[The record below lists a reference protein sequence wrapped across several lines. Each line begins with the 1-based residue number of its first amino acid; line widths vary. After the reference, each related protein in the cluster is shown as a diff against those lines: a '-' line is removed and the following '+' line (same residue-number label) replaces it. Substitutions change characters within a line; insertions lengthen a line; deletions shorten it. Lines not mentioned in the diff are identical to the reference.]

1 MMNWF
6 VNLPVRFKIMV
17 PNLFFAS
24 LFVIYYFLWSAKGT
38 TSTTTTTTDGT
49 APYTSMIFVIG
60 TAIVMCWWNYYV
72 SQYFNGKIT
81 YVNKFLRMLFDG
93 DFGQWLDDSTKT
105 LKRIEIKKDS
115 TDEFGE
121 SLEHIDHIM
130 TALQNF
136 SQDLHKLTV
145 SIVNGDLKSRMDDH
159 AYKGDFKKIMF
170 GVNRIIGETLRPIHE
185 AIPVLQEMSKGN
197 LGTRMKSEY
206 KGDHDVIKNAVNTT
220 IDSLNTI
227 ISEIKGVVT
236 NVDSSSQKVAE
247 TGQGLNAGAA
257 QQAAALEEISASITE
272 IGSQINQNADHAGE
286 AKSLSDR
293 VKDDAL
299 NGNNQMSNMVSAM
312 ADIDESSKN
321 IAKIIKVI
329 DEIAFQTNLLALN
342 AAVEA
347 ARAGK
352 HGKGFAVV
360 AEEVRNLAA
369 RSAEAAKETTNLISD
384 SNERVRNGLKMAT
397 DTAEGLKRIVNG
409 INEVANFMQQIS
421 SASQEQS
428 HGVSQIG
435 VGMKRIESV
444 TQRNTRSA
452 EETAQAADYLS
463 NQSVQLIN
471 FINKFKLDSSYVA
484 NNNSKLAV
492 ASNNVSS
499 QTNKGVIALKMK
511 NNNRYDNNSDLV
523 LDSKK
528 TSAPVSPSS
537 LNINTNTGGPTS
549 IKLQKVE

>member
-1 MMNWF
+1 MMGWF
-6 VNLPVRFKIMV
+6 TNLPVRFKIMM
-17 PNLFFAS
+17 PNFFFAL
-24 LFVIYYFLWSAKGT
+24 LFTTYYLLGWFKGGGVAAT
-38 TSTTTTTTDGT
+38 TSTATTPTPADGGGSYLYITIVLGT
-49 APYTSMIFVIG
+49 AF
-60 TAIVMCWWNYYV
+60 VMCWWNYYV
-72 SQYFNGKIT
+72 GRYFHNKIT
-81 YVNKFLRMLFDG
+81 YMNKFLGMLFNG
-93 DFGQWLDDSTKT
+93 DFGQSFDEATKT
-105 LKRIEIKKDS
+105 LKRVEIKKDS
-115 TDEFGE
+115 EDEFGAA
-121 SLEHIDHIM
+121 LDHIDHEM
-130 TALQNF
+130 LVLQNF
-136 SQDLHKLTV
+136 SQDLRKLTV
-145 SIVNGDLKSRMDDH
+145 GIIAGDLKVRMDEQG
-159 AYKGDFKKIMF
+159 YKGDFQKIMK
-170 GVNRIIGETLRPIHE
+170 GMNRIIDETLKPIHE
-185 AIPVLQEMSKGN
+185 AIPVLQEMAKGN
-197 LGTRMKSEY
+197 LSARMRSDY
-206 KGDHDVIKNAVNTT
+206 KGDHELIKNAINTT
-220 IDSLNTI
+220 IDSLNNI

-257 QQAAALEEISASITE
+257 QQASALEEITASITE
-272 IGSQINQNADHAGE
+272 IGGQINKNAEHAGE
-286 AKSLSDR
+286 AKVLSDR

-299 NGNNQMSNMVSAM
+299 TGNNQMSNMVSAM

-384 SNERVRNGLKMAT
+384 SNERVKNGLKMAT
-397 DTAEGLKRIVNG
+397 DTAEGLKRIVDG

-444 TQRNTRSA
+444 TQKNTRSA

-471 FINKFKLDSSYVA
+471 FINKFRLDSNMA
-484 NNNSKLAV
+484 TTKINNTQ
-492 ASNNVSS
+492 NNYRGGAGGPGAAGGN
-499 QTNKGVIALKMK
+499 NKGTISLKP
-511 NNNRYDNNSDLV
+511 V
-523 LDSKK
+523 GPDSIHMSEINLEEKGKK
-528 TSAPVSPSS
+528 TV
-537 LNINTNTGGPTS
+537 GS
-549 IKLQKVE
+549 IKLQKAG